1 MWSVWFPLADT
12 PLEVGPLGIVPG
24 SHKKVWPHLDRWKGI
39 GVSNEVTWA
48 TQPVYPGDIVAYG
61 ASTVHCAW
69 SNVSENSVRLALDVR
84 YEPVGTPNS
93 VLRSSSRI

>member
-1 MWSVWFPLADT
+1 MGRPRVESEYVFLLSAMYLTAFPGWRLPKGLNGAT
-12 PLEVGPLGIVPG
+12 P
-24 SHKKVWPHLDRWKGI
+24 R
-39 GVSNEVTWA
+39 
-48 TQPVYPGDIVAYG
+48 DIVAYG